1 MPECLFRQRASRVK
15 TMKKENKYNIDVLM
29 SRYRQPPQTVKRTC
43 FLFVLREIR
52 GLKRETE
59 PNVVSNAIRI
69 SLDER
74 WICLLD
80 FPVNRWGDAM
90 VGMA

>member
-1 MPECLFRQRASRVK
+1 MPSCRD
-15 TMKKENKYNIDVLM
+15 IDN
-29 SRYRQPPQTVKRTC
+29 PPQTVKRTG

-59 PNVVSNAIRI
+59 SNVVSNAIRI

-74 WICLLD
+74 WVRLLGLRI
-80 FPVNRWGDAM
+80 NRWGDAM

>member
-1 MPECLFRQRASRVK
+1 MPGCLFRQRASRVK
-15 TMKKENKYNIDVLM
+15 TMKKENKYNIDTIM
-29 SRYRQPPQTVKRTC
+29 SRYRQPLKLLSEHV

-74 WICLLD
+74 WVRLLGLRI
-80 FPVNRWGDAM
+80 NRWGDAM